1 MNREQAITII
11 KNVCESFRGNLQ
23 DHQQIQ
29 TALQVLL
36 TPVKEE
42 VVEETEPTDE

>member
-1 MNREQAITII
+1 MDREQAITII

-29 TALQVLL
+29 AALQVLL
-36 TPVKEE
+36 TPVKED
-42 VVEETEPTDE
+42 VKETEPTDE

>member
-1 MNREQAITII
+1 MDREQAITII

-29 TALQVLL
+29 AALQVLL
-36 TPVKEE
+36 NPVKEDVKE
-42 VVEETEPTDE
+42 PEPTGE